1 MKVLCFFII
10 LIFLYCLCAIKI
22 HCRYSFYKRIVLIDN
37 FCELDTK
44 KVYIAH
50 QKKYIYDEIEEF
62 YKDCKRNKKRGIKL
76 SYVYLGENI
85 LNEIVSKQLNIVC
98 LPLIIKWERDT
109 WEILNYE
116 IGEMNV

>member
-1 MKVLCFFII
+1 MI
-10 LIFLYCLCAIKI
+10 Y
-22 HCRYSFYKRIVLIDN
+22 DN
-37 FCELDTK
+37 C
-44 KVYIAH
+44 I
-50 QKKYIYDEIEEF
+50 KYIYDEIEEF
-62 YKDCKRNKKRGIKL
+62 YKDYKRNKKRGIKL